1 MKTLLKNAKI
11 LKMTDDKIIEGHI
24 VITDNRI
31 SYIGKDI
38 ESDDKYDKVIDCYG
52 NLLMPGFK
60 NAHTH
65 SAMTFLRSKA
75 DDSSLHDWLF
85 KEIFPREDNLR
96 KGCIKELTKV
106 AILEYLTS
114 GITGVVDQYFY
125 PEEFE
130 QTCVDFGFRCVN
142 LAMYDPKA
150 RPVSDI
156 KNLINANDKKDYLV
170 RYVLGLHS
178 EYTPTEE
185 MFDTTKA
192 LINETKLPFYT
203 HLGETYDEI
212 KGCYEKRGCSPMEF
226 FDSMHFFDYGGAIFH
241 GVYLSDKD
249 IEIIKKRNV
258 IVVSNPSS
266 NMKLA
271 SGIAEITKLLEKGVT
286 IALGTDGPASNNAL
300 DMFREMYLVTG
311 LQKIITKNPVSIPA
325 FEVLKMATVN
335 GAKAMRLEDADVL
348 EVGKLA
354 DIIMIDLS
362 RPSMQ
367 PINSIINNL
376 VYAGEKD
383 VIKMTMVNGKI
394 LYMDNKFYV
403 GEDIKDIYQ
412 KVQELTEELS
422 VIKQKIN

>member
-11 LKMTDDKIIEGHI
+11 LSMKDDQIEEGHLL
-24 VITDNRI
+24 VEDNRI
-31 SYIGKDI
+31 AYIGKELPI
-38 ESDDKYDKVIDCYG
+38 GKFDKEIDCEG

-85 KEIFPREDNLR
+85 DEIFPREENLR
-96 KGCIKELTKV
+96 PGCVKELTKV

-130 QTCVDFGFRCVN
+130 STCVETGFRCVN
-142 LAMYDPKA
+142 LAMYDKVA

-156 KNLINANDKKDYLV
+156 YKLLTANEKKDYLV
-170 RYVLGLHS
+170 KYVLGLHS
-178 EYTPTEE
+178 EYTPDQD
-185 MFDTTKA
+185 MFDTTKK
-192 LINETKLPFYT
+192 LLEETKLPFYV
-203 HLGETYDEI
+203 HLSETYDETKSCI
-212 KGCYEKRGCSPMEF
+212 EKRGCTPMEF
-226 FDSMHFFDYGGAIFH
+226 FDSMGFFNNGGAIFH
-241 GVYLSDKD
+241 GVYLSDHD

-258 IVVSNPSS
+258 VVVSNPSS

-271 SGIAEITKLLEKGVT
+271 SGVAEITKLLNKGV
-286 IALGTDGPASNNAL
+286 IVALGTDGPASNNAL

-311 LQKIITKNPVSIPA
+311 LQKLITKNPVSIPA

-335 GAKAMRLEDADVL
+335 GAKAMNLTDGDTL

-367 PINSIINNL
+367 PVNNIINNL

-383 VIKMTMVNGKI
+383 VVKMTMVNGKV
-394 LYMDNKFYV
+394 LYMDHKFYI
-403 GEDIKDIYQ
+403 GEDIKDIYS
-412 KVQELTEELS
+412 KVQKLTDELS
-422 VIKQKIN
+422 IIKK

>member
-11 LKMTDDKIIEGHI
+11 LKMTDENIIEGHI
-24 VITDNRI
+24 AINDNRI
-31 SYIGKDI
+31 SYIGK
-38 ESDDKYDKVIDCYG
+38 ELPQDKFDVVIDCEG

-60 NAHTH
+60 NAHAH

-75 DDSSLHDWLF
+75 DDSCLHDWLF
-85 KEIFPREDNLR
+85 DEIFPREDNLR
-96 KGCIKELTKV
+96 PGCVKELAKV
-106 AILEYLTS
+106 AILEYLSS
-114 GITGVVDQYFY
+114 GITGVIDQYFY

-130 QTCVDFGFRCVN
+130 ETCVKFGFRCLN
-142 LAMYDPKA
+142 LAMYDKTV

-156 KNLINANDKKDYLV
+156 KKLLTANDKKDYLV

-178 EYTPTEE
+178 EYTPDED
-185 MFDTTKA
+185 MFATTRE
-192 LINETKLPFYT
+192 LIKETKLPFYV
-203 HLGETYDEI
+203 HLGETYDEV
-212 KGCYEKRGCSPMEF
+212 KGCYERRGCSPMEF
-226 FDSMHFFDYGGAIFH
+226 FESRHLFDNGGAIFH
-241 GVYLSDKD
+241 GVYLSDHD
-249 IEIIKKRNV
+249 IELIKKRDIV
-258 IVVSNPSS
+258 VVSNPSS

-271 SGIAEITKLLEKGVT
+271 SGVAEITKLLNSGVT

-311 LQKIITKNPVSIPA
+311 LQKLITKNPVSIPA

-335 GAKAMRLEDADVL
+335 GAKAMGLKDADTL

-367 PINSIINNL
+367 PINNIINNL

-383 VIKMTMVNGKI
+383 VIKMTMVNGKV
-394 LYMDNKFYV
+394 LYLDNKFYV
-403 GEDIKDIYQ
+403 NEDIRDIYA
-412 KVQELTEELS
+412 KVQKLTEELS
-422 VIKQKIN
+422 IIKK

>member
-1 MKTLLKNAKI
+1 MKTLLKNARI
-11 LKMTDDKIIEGHI
+11 LTMKNDQIFDGHI
-24 VITDNRI
+24 LVEDNRI
-31 SYIGKDI
+31 KYVGKELPQGDF
-38 ESDDKYDKVIDCYG
+38 DKVIDCEG

-85 KEIFPREDNLR
+85 DEIFPREANLR
-96 KGCIKELTKV
+96 AGCIKELTKV

-130 QTCVDFGFRCVN
+130 ETCVKFGFRLVN
-142 LAMYDPKA
+142 LAMYDPDSRNKDA
-150 RPVSDI
+150 IR
-156 KNLINANDKKDYLV
+156 KLCTANEKKDYLV

-185 MFDTTKA
+185 MFTSTKE
-192 LINETKLPFYT
+192 LIDELKLPFYV
-203 HLGETYDEI
+203 HLSETSSEV
-212 KGCYEKRGCSPMEF
+212 KECYERRGCSPMEF
-226 FDSMHFFDYGGAIFH
+226 FDNRHFFDYGGVIFH
-241 GVYLSDKD
+241 GVYLSDHD
-249 IEIIKKRNV
+249 IELIKKRNV

-271 SGIAEITKLLEKGVT
+271 SGVAEITKLLEKGVT
-286 IALGTDGPASNNAL
+286 VALGTDGPASNNAL

-311 LQKIITKNPVSIPA
+311 LQKLITKNPVSIPA

-335 GAKAMRLEDADVL
+335 GAKAMGLKDAETL
-348 EVGKLA
+348 EVGSLA

-367 PINSIINNL
+367 PVNNLINNL

-383 VIKMTMVNGKI
+383 VIKMTMVNGKV
-394 LYMDNKFYV
+394 LYFDHKFYV
-403 GEDIKDIYQ
+403 GEDINDIYQ
-412 KVQELTEELS
+412 KVQKLTDELS
-422 VIKQKIN
+422 VIKK